1 MIPVVDPSKS
11 SKKHH
16 KSSID
21 FHRSCAKLRYA
32 PQVHRG
38 RDRNLIPP
46 SLGPRAWPAL
56 VVHVFKRVLG
66 GLERRDH
73 GMIFVGHGQVLESD
87 LHRLRPGNNH
97 GISESPKGLDL
108 NFNMRILTTKIQ
120 QRMGISQRKMDSRC
134 RKTSQTLA
142 MSMKKTDSGLMV
154 KPWQLMSAPDE
165 QNLVASL
172 GLARAHIEVSWD
184 RGTTKSSIL
193 AFFSMNQTIQLLG

>member
-1 MIPVVDPSKS
+1 MHGFLQIFSEQSIDHQEIPTFVGNIVILFVKSHKMIPVVDPSKS
-11 SKKHH
+11 SKNHH

-21 FHRSCAKLRYA
+21 FHKSCAKLRYA

-87 LHRLRPGNNH
+87 LHRL
-97 GISESPKGLDL
+97 
-108 NFNMRILTTKIQ
+108 
-120 QRMGISQRKMDSRC
+120 
-134 RKTSQTLA
+134 
-142 MSMKKTDSGLMV
+142 
-154 KPWQLMSAPDE
+154 
-165 QNLVASL
+165 
-172 GLARAHIEVSWD
+172 
-184 RGTTKSSIL
+184 
-193 AFFSMNQTIQLLG
+193 